1 MISVPDT
8 TVAVV
13 ALVAPNRTTESGVK
27 FVPVM
32 STEVPP
38 TMGPLFGLMPRHS
51 VHPRRRR
58 DRSPRRPRCHWVLW
72 PP

>member
-1 MISVPDT
+1 MAMISVPDT

-38 TMGPLFGLMPRHS
+38 TMGPLFGLMP
-51 VHPRRRR
+51 PT
-58 DRSPRRPRCHWVLW
+58 LGA